1 MMSRIGPM
9 FDALKE
15 EGRAGFIPYITM
27 GDPSLARSEE
37 ILEALVDSG
46 ADLIELGV
54 PFTDP
59 MADGPTLQA
68 AAQRALKN
76 PIRIENILEAVS
88 RFRAKYQTPVIL
100 FGYANPFLAYGWE
113 KLATDGASAG
123 IDGFLCVDMP
133 PDEGAPLRDA
143 ARRRNLD
150 VIYLLAPTSTAERR
164 RYVAS
169 HASGFLYYVSV
180 TGVTGA
186 RETLRQDVRI
196 HVEEIRRESS
206 LPVAVGFG
214 ISNPNHVR
222 EIASVADAV
231 VVGSAIVKVIERVG
245 DTPELAGRVA
255 EFSRSLRSGIGK

>member
-1 MMSRIGPM
+1 MSRISPM
-9 FDALKE
+9 FDALRE

-27 GDPSLARSEE
+27 GDPSLERSSE
-37 ILEALVDSG
+37 ILDALVDSG

-68 AAQRALKN
+68 ASQRALKN
-76 PIRIENILEAVS
+76 PIRIENILDVVS
-88 RFRAKYQTPVIL
+88 RFRARHQTPLVL

-113 KLATDGASAG
+113 KLAADSASAG
-123 IDGFLCVDMP
+123 IDGFLCVDVP

-143 ARRRNLD
+143 ARKHNLD
-150 VIYLLAPTSTAERR
+150 VIYLLAPTSTLERR
-164 RYVAS
+164 RFVAS

-186 RETLRQDVRI
+186 RDKLRTDVRR
-196 HVEEIRRESS
+196 HVEEIRREST

-214 ISNPNHVR
+214 ISSPEHVR
-222 EIASVADAV
+222 EIAAFADGV
-231 VVGSAIVKVIERVG
+231 VVGSAIVKVIEKTG
-245 DTPELAGRVA
+245 DTPELAARVA
-255 EFSRSLRSGIGK
+255 EFSRSLRKGIGK